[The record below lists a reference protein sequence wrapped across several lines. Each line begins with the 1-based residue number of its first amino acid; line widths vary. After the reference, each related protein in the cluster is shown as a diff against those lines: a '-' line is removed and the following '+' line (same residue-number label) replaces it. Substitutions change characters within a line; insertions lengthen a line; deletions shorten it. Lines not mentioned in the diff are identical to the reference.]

1 MKIDLSK
8 IEGEPTRFAETIVF
22 DSDRLDPTDFIG
34 PMEVRLEGV
43 VRAAGD
49 RYLVAGQ
56 TSANGQLSC
65 GRCLEPV
72 TWQMESTFDLEMAL
86 ADAAPLEPELA
97 LEEADLDVV
106 FLEEPL
112 LDLEKLAI
120 EQLVLELPIRV
131 LCSEECAGLCPR
143 CGANRNTEGVC
154 KCEPEVDPRWAAL
167 GDLAGKTPVD

>member
-8 IEGEPTRFAETIVF
+8 IEGEPTLFAETIVF

-43 VRAAGD
+43 VRPAGD
-49 RYLVAGQ
+49 RHLVSGR

-72 TWQMESTFDLEMAL
+72 AWKMDSTFDLEMIS
-86 ADAAPLEPELA
+86 ADAAPLDSELA
-97 LEEADLDVV
+97 LDEADLDVV
-106 FLEEPL
+106 FLEDPL

-131 LCSEECAGLCPR
+131 LCSNECAGLCPR
-143 CGANRNTEGVC
+143 CGVNRNVEGAC
-154 KCEPEVDPRWAAL
+154 QCEPEVDPRWAAL
-167 GDLAGKTPVD
+167 ADLAGKTPSD